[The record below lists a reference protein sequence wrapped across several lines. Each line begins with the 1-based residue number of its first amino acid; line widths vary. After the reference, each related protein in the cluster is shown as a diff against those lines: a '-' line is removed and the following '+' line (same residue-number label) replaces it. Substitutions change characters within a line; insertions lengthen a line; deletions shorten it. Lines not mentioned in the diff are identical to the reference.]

1 MQRLL
6 GQRPHS
12 SYPRTLTLFSS
23 GSMSAGPVLFPH
35 TLCGKHF
42 LFTME
47 ESDTGKEG
55 MPARKFPRSSLSLK
69 MQTASKGLEEP
80 VSETQ

>member
-1 MQRLL
+1 MSTNRGISEMQRLL
-6 GQRPHS
+6 GQLPHS
-12 SYPRTLTLFSS
+12 SYPRTLTLSSS

-55 MPARKFPRSSLSLK
+55 MLARKFPQEQLVLENVSSL
-69 MQTASKGLEEP
+69 
-80 VSETQ
+80 